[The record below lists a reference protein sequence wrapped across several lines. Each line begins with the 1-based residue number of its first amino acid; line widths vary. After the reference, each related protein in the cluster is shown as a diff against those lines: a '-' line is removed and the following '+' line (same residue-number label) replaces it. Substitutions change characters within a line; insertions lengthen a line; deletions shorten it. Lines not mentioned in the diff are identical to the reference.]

1 MSTVDSL
8 LSQVYRNLKQIET
21 KIDVKDK
28 RIIASLYKQVTQHE
42 FLTLNQSKLLVKIF
56 IDNLKSISTIEPLA
70 SDILAVP
77 TWSREFRVIEKIRK
91 IYQSTTDN
99 SMLCIEFNY
108 DKRLKSILALL
119 NGRLEGSIGTEDV
132 RTYTVSMTEKNIFLV
147 VKEFMNE
154 GFDIDQK
161 ILIFY
166 QEIEE
171 IVNDKNISF
180 DVFSENNSNLQSLVV
195 DRVGA
200 ISADNLVALHDK
212 KLRYQYTVGMPL
224 TEKSLKNSI
233 AQRPQ
238 PKIFIDS
245 KTTDLADLVKSLKEL
260 NRLPVLAIFEGH
272 DPKVNKLTLDLL
284 QNALEKNE
292 IIDNVGIYF
301 RFGNVADTVGFNETI
316 STLKYNSLLTDQTNV
331 AGIANTKLPKFMIK
345 SEWKPQSVIS
355 FTTSFRNNKSSVYC
369 NDVDL
374 IVYYTD
380 RQPLHGGVSVIL

>member
-180 DVFSENNSNLQSLVV
+180 NVFSENNINLRSLVE
-195 DRVGA
+195 DRVGV
-200 ISADNLVALHDK
+200 ISADNLVRLHDR
-212 KLRYQYTVGMPL
+212 KLQYQYTVGMPL

-233 AQRPQ
+233 AQRLQ

-260 NRLPVLAIFEGH
+260 NRLPILVIFEGH
-272 DPKVNKLTLDLL
+272 DPKVNKIALDLL
-284 QNALEKNE
+284 QTALEKNE
-292 IIDNVGIYF
+292 ITDNVGIYF
-301 RFGNVADTVGFNETI
+301 RFGNVADTAGFNETI
-316 STLKYNSLLTDQTNV
+316 STLKYNSLLTEQTNL

>member
-56 IDNLKSISTIEPLA
+56 MDNLKSISIVEPLA
-70 SDILAVP
+70 SDILASP

-91 IYQSTTDN
+91 IYQSSVDN

-119 NGRLEGSIGTEDV
+119 NGRLEGGIGTENV
-132 RTYTVSMTEKNIFLV
+132 RTYTVPMTEKNIFLV
-147 VKEFMNE
+147 VNEFMNE
-154 GFDIDQK
+154 GFSIDQK

-171 IVNDKNISF
+171 IINDKNISF
-180 DVFSENNSNLQSLVV
+180 DVFSENNINLRSLVE
-195 DRVGA
+195 DRVA
-200 ISADNLVALHDK
+200 SISADNLVVLHDR

-224 TEKSLKNSI
+224 PEKSLKNSI

-245 KTTDLADLVKSLKEL
+245 KTTDLAELIKSLKEL

-272 DPKVNKLTLDLL
+272 DPKVNKSTLDLL
-284 QNALEKNE
+284 QKALEKNE
-292 IIDNVGIYF
+292 ITDNVGIYF
-301 RFGNVADTVGFNETI
+301 RFGNVADTAGFNETI
-316 STLKYNSLLTDQTNV
+316 SNLKYNSLLTDQTNL

-380 RQPLHGGVSVIL
+380 KQPLHGGVSVIL